1 MEPRESFLRRVLAN
15 SDFGHP
21 LGTPLLT
28 YTCGPGLS
36 RRQVAS
42 PDNAR
47 TLTQSP
53 TRPHR
58 FRTSSTADALRT
70 GDLGY
75 PGREIRRR
83 PSGSRWPFPRWRP
96 GRPRVGLVHVGVLA
110 FGAGSS
116 GLV

>member
-21 LGTPLLT
+21 LGTPFLT

-58 FRTSSTADALRT
+58 FRKSSTADALRT
-70 GDLGY
+70 GVRGHQHSRVVSVAV
-75 PGREIRRR
+75 PG
-83 PSGSRWPFPRWRP
+83 PRYEVP
-96 GRPRVGLVHVGVLA
+96 YATTSHADGDPISLP
-110 FGAGSS
+110 
-116 GLV
+116 